1 MSNKFIGSSFDD
13 YLKEEGIFKEVE
25 TKAIKHLHYDKY
37 DNMQPG
43 NLKMDLDPASEE
55 RRLNKQGLLSQ
66 RREQQEAR

>member
-43 NLKMDLDPASEE
+43 NLKMDLDPASKEQ
-55 RRLNKQGLLSQ
+55 RLNRQGHLYQHQELL
-66 RREQQEAR
+66 

>member
-25 TKAIKHLHYDKY
+25 TKDIKHLHYDKY

-43 NLKMDLDPASEE
+43 NLKMDLDPASKEQ
-55 RRLNKQGLLSQ
+55 RLNRQGHLYQHQELL
-66 RREQQEAR
+66 